1 MRQVRL
7 YRAAILLVAVTAG
20 CAGGPPAPE
29 PDVMEV
35 TLQVPAERVKAIVSD
50 VLTQDGYAVDQDE
63 SGNVTTGMRQEI
75 KSPWNWLLRWRFG
88 VGKSRVEARVV
99 PQDESTTR
107 LRLQV
112 FHRGKDG
119 LFDTWE
125 EADTPLPQSA
135 ANEVRRIKNALR
147 LL

>member
-1 MRQVRL
+1 MNACLAR
-7 YRAAILLVAVTAG
+7 IIAVVVLTAGTG

-35 TLQVPAERVKAIVSD
+35 TLPVPAEQVRTALAD
-50 VLTQDGYAVDQDE
+50 VLTQGGYTVEQDDA
-63 SGNVTTGMRQEI
+63 GNITTGMRQEI
-75 KSPWNWLLRWRFG
+75 RSPWNGLLRWRFG

-99 PQDESTTR
+99 PQDDQTAR
-107 LRLQV
+107 VRLQV

-119 LFDTWE
+119 LFDSWE
-125 EADTPLPQSA
+125 DAETPLAQSA
-135 ANEVRRIKNALR
+135 ANEIRLIKNALR

>member
-1 MRQVRL
+1 MNACLAR
-7 YRAAILLVAVTAG
+7 IIAVVVLTAGTG

-35 TLQVPAERVKAIVSD
+35 TLPVPAEQVRTALAD
-50 VLTQDGYAVDQDE
+50 VLTQGGYTVEQDDA
-63 SGNVTTGMRQEI
+63 GNVTTGMRQEI
-75 KSPWNWLLRWRFG
+75 RSPWNGLLRWRFG

-99 PQDESTTR
+99 PQDDQTAR
-107 LRLQV
+107 VRLQV

-119 LFDTWE
+119 LFDSWE
-125 EADTPLPQSA
+125 DAETPLAQSA
-135 ANEVRRIKNALR
+135 ANEIRLIKNALR

>member
-1 MRQVRL
+1 MSRML
-7 YRAAILLVAVTAG
+7 PSLAAILLVAAIAA
-20 CAGGPPAPE
+20 CAGAPAAPE

-35 TLQVPAERVKAIVSD
+35 MLQAPAEQVKAAVAD
-50 VLTQDGYAVDQDE
+50 VLSQGGYTIDQDD

-75 KSPWNWLLRWRFG
+75 RSPWNWLLRWRFG

-125 EADTPLPQSA
+125 DAETPLPQSA
-135 ANEVRRIKNALR
+135 ANEIRRIKNALR

>member
-1 MRQVRL
+1 MSA
-7 YRAAILLVAVTAG
+7 RASGIVTLVFIATVAG

-35 TLQVPAERVKAIVSD
+35 TLPVPAEQVRTALSD
-50 VLTQDGYAVDQDE
+50 VLTQGGYTIDQDDA
-63 SGNVTTGMRQEI
+63 GNVTTGMREEI
-75 KSPWNWLLRWRFG
+75 RSPWNGLLRWRFG

-99 PQDESTTR
+99 PQDDSTTR

-119 LFDTWE
+119 LFDSWE
-125 EADTPLPQSA
+125 DAETPLPQSA
-135 ANEVRRIKNALR
+135 ANEIRLLKNALR
-147 LL
+147 VL